1 MEGNVG
7 FCLGEG
13 KFVIFLDLSFK
24 FMVDFKCEIRNV
36 GRVLGFERVEGK
48 SRFCLIEGI
57 CLSGLN
63 LSFKFMVDSKCEIW
77 NVAGS

>member
-24 FMVDFKCEIRNV
+24 Y
-36 GRVLGFERVEGK
+36 
-48 SRFCLIEGI
+48 
-57 CLSGLN
+57 
-63 LSFKFMVDSKCEIW
+63 MVDSKCEIM
-77 NVAGS
+77 NVGGGFGFESLEVV